1 MYLRLYMPEKYIRS
15 SCLIFFKVF
24 PLASSVSVERS
35 SAVSTSDSNPVSCLW
50 KLLNFSLYSWCSEIS
65 WRYTLT
71 CIYFFLF
78 IMLGALCWIFAW
90 MLISRGFSFSESF
103 FFKHCFMDL
112 MSSLI
117 SLLMLIITLK
127 FFFQLPTLFFW
138 FSALIPLFHVGNFHQ
153 ISVSWFFTLAKSE
166 TLKRQLLEREG
177 VCVREKERE
186 ERMCCVW
193 QDETVALSSFVS
205 ITVEQSCGQLAFSS

>member
-127 FFFQLPTLFFW
+127 FFF
-138 FSALIPLFHVGNFHQ
+138 S
-153 ISVSWFFTLAKSE
+153 S
-166 TLKRQLLEREG
+166 LL
-177 VCVREKERE
+177 
-186 ERMCCVW
+186 
-193 QDETVALSSFVS
+193 
-205 ITVEQSCGQLAFSS
+205 FSSDSLLLSLSFMLETFIKYLFLGSLLLLRVRH